1 MANLKYGNHCNLKT
15 NVMITFLTGFLI
27 MTYIYLMTALLLELV
42 ELPVMIV
49 PPTSPFMEAIGQQ
62 KHIGN

>member
-27 MTYIYLMTALLLELV
+27 MTYLYLMTALLLELV
-42 ELPVMIV
+42 ELPVMTV
-49 PPTSPFMEAIGQQ
+49 PPTSPSVGATDQ
-62 KHIGN
+62 